1 MTGTAENTPQSAVSA
16 QQFAWGLANGITVLA
31 ISGMFWF
38 GLAAW
43 TINMV
48 AFLLAML
55 PIVAIGALLLRGG
68 IRVRRRFPRFSPRSL
83 RTAPKGSPTRRI
95 LVGFYAVTG
104 AQWLSIV
111 LVGAVCSAANRP
123 DLIWPLI
130 GLVVSVHFLPL
141 GWLFGVRAYYVLG
154 GTGTV
159 IALVAIL
166 ALSGGTR
173 VVAGSVALGLVTTA
187 SAFYLI
193 SKADSLVTSS

>member
-1 MTGTAENTPQSAVSA
+1 MTGTADSTPHPPVSA

-43 TINMV
+43 TISLT
-48 AFLLAML
+48 AFLLVIL
-55 PIVAIGALLLRGG
+55 PVVAIGAFLIRGG
-68 IRVRRRFPRFSPRSL
+68 IMVRRRFPGFSPRSL

-95 LVGFYAVTG
+95 LVGFYAITG

-111 LVGAVCSAANRP
+111 VIGAVCSAAHRP

-130 GLVVSVHFLPL
+130 GLVISVHFLPL

-154 GTGTV
+154 ATGTL
-159 IALVAIL
+159 ISLAAIL

-173 VVAGSVALGLVTTA
+173 VVAGSMALGLVTVA
-187 SAFYLI
+187 GAIYLI
-193 SKADSLVTSS
+193 SKANSLITST